1 MGVQTVKFKG
11 EFDVSQIMNSIKQ
24 MRAELAKQGNS
35 SLFGNLDKEISKLE
49 GLGSTIQAQIGKGF
63 ASTKEFKVFEA
74 NVSKLELEFQKL
86 GQSFDAVNGDNLKN
100 ALKGLDKQV
109 DSMRK
114 KANEMAAAFKTSF
127 STETAG
133 MGEKAKALTK
143 DIAEMAKSGKDFAEA
158 QNKITQSYETQIQK
172 AKELALLRKQDLEKA
187 QNAVAEVGK
196 SGFQKRQFTTKEGGA
211 IDATQLAKINQ
222 IYQDVIRNASNGQKA
237 QSAFNAALEQ
247 AGIIAKNKSVVDSR
261 VTNGY
266 RAYTAEVK
274 ANAKALND
282 ANSAYEKAE
291 AKEQELIKEQQQVSA
306 ALQRQKT
313 EYEQAAEAGRKYS
326 AAEDV
331 VNKKKEQQKNTTNA
345 LSASINVLRNSLANE
360 AATLR
365 QNATATGESVKAT
378 DNFNS
383 SLDNLKMRAAY
394 ILSIGNAFYQIKRA
408 ITDTLNDIK
417 SIDKAFASI
426 AMVTDKTISGL
437 WQRYGEYA
445 SMAQKLGQSTESA
458 IKASALFYQQGLK
471 DAEVMYL
478 TEETMK
484 LATLAGL
491 DFEQATS
498 QMTAA
503 LRGFHMEM
511 DKGAHVTDV
520 YSELAAHAAADV
532 NGIAYAMSKTA
543 SIANNAGM
551 SFENTAAFLTQ
562 MIETTQEAPEN
573 IGTAMKTIIARFTE
587 LKKNIAGTAE
597 SEFDDLEYNKVD
609 KALKSVGVSLKDT
622 TGQFRNLDDVFLE
635 LSKKW
640 NTLDRNSQRYI
651 ATIAAGSRQQSRFI
665 AMMENYDRTLQ
676 LVNITEDAQGR
687 SQQQFEKNAESLSF
701 KIQALKT
708 SWEQLRISF
717 LDSGFLKEVVDRVTH
732 LVDAFGKM
740 DGKQIAT
747 LGVMGVT
754 IGRAV
759 ISKFIESI
767 KQSTTDV
774 MNAGKLLKD
783 SFIKGWNT
791 GKTAKNNA
799 KGLFGDFG
807 ITQVRAVQKELQG
820 VVGETQKI
828 SMYDAKLLL
837 NYQNIDKAIDQI
849 KLDMEAL
856 PQTEAERTEEEQA
869 ILNKYKE
876 ELEQL
881 ERQKKTI
888 EQINAARNNIPLGTH
903 VNTNTDPRSQNGTWA
918 TFKTG
923 IKGAAGSALSMGLT
937 TAIMT
942 AVGGADLSTVIESA
956 LTTALIAA
964 LPGVISSLTTALSTK
979 LAPIIAEVV
988 GAIAAIPTAALAAV
1002 AAVIAGIALIA
1013 YAAYKAQ
1020 KAQQAVEKAEL
1031 DRLSNIEQK
1040 QKEINQ
1046 SYIAHSQE
1054 LNTAQKNLDN
1064 FTDSIERYQKL
1075 SAKTFL
1081 NTKEK
1086 EEMASLYDTITQEHP
1101 EIVDFQD
1108 ENTKALT
1115 LNTDAIE
1122 NLTLAYQDDVK
1133 KARTALKID
1142 NVNKASAAIF
1152 KYKATNKAVDKY
1164 LDYISPSVF
1173 DDTVEKDRKA
1183 LSQYNSGGNGT
1194 QKASNEPEWRRIRD
1208 SLQAIDE
1215 RIIQGIGEDFTL
1227 SDMESIEK
1235 FNKYLDE
1242 AGLTVDEFGEKL
1254 KTQAEKFNTLDDV
1267 VKEVRQAMKNE
1278 YKNLDIEGLEISDR
1292 LADMLTSTLTKEN
1305 VLDINDIDMNEK
1317 TKHGGLVKTKKR
1329 ALRDYREGNF
1339 SELMD
1344 DEYADAYK
1352 RFLNEKGIHAY
1363 DFFSAGDPGSS
1374 AWNSNLAKFASLPQD
1389 FRDFLTEKNIDSDAW
1404 DDIRK
1409 NAEQSQKILYEYT
1422 KNRIAAYTNMLQ
1434 EVSTEDLEKYKNEL
1448 NELQDIYANSGDK
1461 TFSEYTSEIEQVSSK
1476 FNDDIKNRVNAYE
1489 QQEGSISKQFEKN
1502 IEDLKNL
1509 GMSDNFA
1516 ENLILAVQ
1524 NSILNMIADLNLT
1537 TEKSSAMAKA
1547 LESALAPLTTEAQKV
1562 LLGIDLKEAYG
1573 TVVAQSDDYVK
1584 ALMAT
1589 GMTLEDATRAFK
1601 NYVDSAYNVIMR
1613 LGMGSEGAD
1622 RFTAILR
1629 QNLGGFAETNEKLL
1643 AAQKEYFEKGTI
1655 SAKTYYTLLEEGF
1668 EDYVTTTGKGF
1679 ELLGNKTENYFT
1691 KQAMKPLND
1700 LRDEIEHQQ
1709 KMIDQFD
1716 SLGVKSARGV
1726 KDFQTDFEQGGV
1738 VGDLATKYGGKLENG
1753 TYVFDDKALIKMLK
1767 ESPEDFEKAKKELV
1781 LLSDAEIE
1789 AITIAAENGAD
1800 SLSDFTTKIHS
1811 YSTSLKSSEPE
1822 IYISSLVNLTEA
1834 FEQAEDKVK
1843 ELKDKVDD
1851 LTKSMDENKK
1861 AWDDAEEALYKAIHG
1876 SELYK
1881 SSLDGLI
1888 NYNNELKTTANL
1900 IEDLKNGLEDVSS
1913 AEESADIFN
1922 NLSQA
1927 YDTKIGNLY
1936 AQNAVIDNA
1945 LENLR
1950 QTMLSKYGDFVSFNG
1965 DNAFIDFSYQQLD
1978 GNDELKKALEEEF
1991 KLYNDYLQKKRDN
2004 SKEVREVNK
2013 EREKYEKE
2021 YLKKFTDVQN
2031 DVVNILKE
2039 AAEEELKV
2047 TQDKYD
2053 ALKEADDE
2061 YIDALQDAISKQR
2074 ELRDRENS
2082 EEELAQKEKKLSLMQ
2097 RDTSGSNAKEVQ
2109 KLENDIEKD
2118 RQKLLDDS
2126 IDTIINGMKE
2136 VYEKQA
2142 EARDAEIDYMESV
2155 TENAQY
2161 FNDWAKSIM
2170 DSWNSVDDMT
2180 SWFLS
2185 NNPEVEDMTVESTE
2199 LYIKDLEDKWKDLVT
2214 YQGLSMADLKS
2225 NSEIINQEMTSLYNN
2240 TSENISNIG
2249 TVTQTIAEDT
2259 AQKAIDSATNAR
2271 DKAKEA
2277 YDESV
2282 KKLQE
2287 AQTELR
2293 TAEQTALDEH
2303 KQVMK
2308 EMVEA
2313 SKSGI
2318 KDVSIYAVS
2327 QLAELK
2333 GVDLTDKEQA
2343 EKFAVENNWKNSEGQ
2358 YSESFRQAVKNAG
2371 GDISEYASTMKYKVM
2386 AVEADRFGA
2395 VPGTVG
2401 GIYETKA
2408 EAEEVIQKD
2417 SASHPNYKYWIVDA
2431 PEGLEYGDIKKTK
2444 AYKNGGLVD
2453 YTGVAQVHG
2462 TPSRPEGFLKAED
2475 TQNIMTAAELFAM
2488 SPLLNSSSAQNAVSS
2503 SVGDTSIEI
2512 NINVESI
2519 SDDYDVDRLIKRVE
2533 DDINETAR
2541 PVGTQVILNK
2551 RV

>member
-35 SLFGNLDKEISKLE
+35 TLFGNLDKEISKLE

-63 ASTKEFKVFEA
+63 ASTKEFKAFEA
-74 NVSKLELEFQKL
+74 NISKLELEFQRL

-143 DIAEMAKSGKDFAEA
+143 DIAEMARSGRDFAEA
-158 QNKITQSYETQIQK
+158 QDKITQSYETQIQK
-172 AKELALLRKQDLEKA
+172 AKELALLRKQDLERA
-187 QNAVAEVGK
+187 QDAVAEVGK
-196 SGFQKRQFTTKEGGA
+196 SGFQRRQFTTKDGGT

-222 IYQDVIRNASNGQKA
+222 IYQDVIKNASNGQKA

-247 AGIIAKNKSVVDSR
+247 AGIIAKNKSVIDSR

-274 ANAKALND
+274 ANARAVNE
-282 ANSAYEKAE
+282 ANSLYEKAQT
-291 AKEQELIKEQQQVSA
+291 KEQELIKEQQQVSA
-306 ALQRQKT
+306 ALQRQKL

-326 AAEDV
+326 AAEDI
-331 VNKKKEQQKNTTNA
+331 VNQKKEQQKNTTKA
-345 LSASINVLRNSLANE
+345 LSVSINVLRNSLANE

-378 DNFNS
+378 DNLNN
-383 SLDNLKMRAAY
+383 SLDSLKTRAAY

-445 SMAQKLGQSTESA
+445 QMAQKLGQSTESA

-471 DAEVMYL
+471 DAEVMQL

-511 DKGAHVTDV
+511 DQGAHVTDV

-622 TGQFRNLDDVFLE
+622 NGQFRNLDDVFME

-687 SQQQFEKNAESLSF
+687 SQQQFEKNAESLAF

-717 LDSGFLKEVVDRVTH
+717 LDSGFLKGVVDRVTD

-759 ISKFIESI
+759 IDKFIDSI
-767 KQSTTDV
+767 RESTTDV
-774 MNAGKLLKD
+774 MKAGKSLKD

-791 GKTAKNNA
+791 GKIAKNSA

-807 ITQVRAVQKELQG
+807 LTQVRAVQKELQG

-849 KLDMEAL
+849 NLDMQAI
-856 PQTEAERTEEEQA
+856 PQKEAERTEEEQA

-881 ERQKKTI
+881 ERQKRTI
-888 EQINAARNNIPLGTH
+888 EQINAARNNIPLGAH
-903 VNTNTDPRSQNGTWA
+903 VNTNTDPISQNGTWA

-942 AVGGADLSTVIESA
+942 AVGGADLSTVIESTM
-956 LTTALIAA
+956 TTALMAA
-964 LPGVISSLTTALSTK
+964 LPGVISSLTTAISTK
-979 LAPIIAEVV
+979 LGPLIAEVTTL
-988 GAIAAIPTAALAAV
+988 IATIPTAALAAV
-1002 AAVIAGIALIA
+1002 AAIIAGIALIA

-1054 LNTAQKNLDN
+1054 LSTAQKNLDN

-1081 NTKEK
+1081 NTKER
-1086 EEMASLYDTITQEHP
+1086 EEIAQLYDAITQEHP

-1122 NLTLAYQDDVK
+1122 NLTLTYQDDVK
-1133 KARTALKID
+1133 KAQTALKVD

-1152 KYKATNKAVDKY
+1152 RYQATNKAIEKY
-1164 LDYISPSVF
+1164 LDYISPSAYN
-1173 DDTVEKDRKA
+1173 DTVERGRKA
-1183 LSQYNSGGNGT
+1183 LSQYSSGENGE
-1194 QKASNEPEWRRIRD
+1194 QEVSNEPEWRRIRD
-1208 SLQAIDE
+1208 SLQAINDQ
-1215 RIIQGIGEDFTL
+1215 IIQGIGGDFTL
-1227 SDMESIEK
+1227 NDIESIDT
-1235 FNKYLDE
+1235 FNKYLE
-1242 AGLTVDEFGEKL
+1242 KAGLTVDEFGEKL
-1254 KTQAEKFNTLDDV
+1254 KTQTEKFNTLDDV

-1278 YKNLDIEGLEISDR
+1278 YKSLNIEGLEISDR
-1292 LADMLTSTLTKEN
+1292 LADMLTSTLTEDN
-1305 VLDINDIDMNEK
+1305 VLDISNIDIEQE
-1317 TKHGGLVKTKKR
+1317 TKRGGLTSTQKR

-1339 SELMD
+1339 SEIMNK
-1344 DEYADAYK
+1344 EYADAYK
-1352 RFLNEKGIHAY
+1352 RFLSENGINAY
-1363 DFFSAGDPGSS
+1363 DFFSGGKIDGTTIDT
-1374 AWNSNLAKFASLPQD
+1374 NLAKFASLPQD
-1389 FRDFLTEKNIDSDAW
+1389 FINFLTEKNIDSDAW

-1409 NAEQSQKILYEYT
+1409 NAEQAQKILYEYT
-1422 KNRIAAYTNMLQ
+1422 KNRVTAYTNMLQ
-1434 EVSTEDLEKYKNEL
+1434 EISTEDLEKYKTEL

-1461 TFSEYTSEIEQVSSK
+1461 TFSEYTSEIQKISAK
-1476 FNDDIKNRVNAYE
+1476 FNDEIRQRIEAYE
-1489 QQEGSISKQFEKN
+1489 QQANSPTGQFKKN
-1502 IEDLKNL
+1502 VEDLKKL
-1509 GMSDNFA
+1509 GLSNNFV
-1516 ENLILAVQ
+1516 ENLILAIQ

-1547 LESALAPLTTEAQKV
+1547 LESVLTPLTTEAQKV
-1562 LLGIDLKEAYG
+1562 LLGVDLKEAYG

-1584 ALMAT
+1584 ALMET
-1589 GMTLEDATRAFK
+1589 GMTLEDATRVFK

-1629 QNLGGFAETNEKLL
+1629 QNLGGFAEANEKLL
-1643 AAQKEYFEKGTI
+1643 AAQKEYFEKGTL

-1709 KMIDQFD
+1709 KMIDQFS
-1716 SLGVKSARGV
+1716 SLGVNSVNTARTSNV
-1726 KDFQTDFEQGGV
+1726 DLNTLRTLQL
-1738 VGDLATKYGGKLENG
+1738 GDKYGARVDANG
-1753 TYVFDDKALIKMLK
+1753 FYHFNDKTLIKMLK
-1767 ESPEDFEKAKKELV
+1767 EAPEDFEKLTNV
-1781 LLSDAEIE
+1781 L
-1789 AITIAAENGAD
+1789 
-1800 SLSDFTTKIHS
+1800 
-1811 YSTSLKSSEPE
+1811 Y
-1822 IYISSLVNLTEA
+1822 
-1834 FEQAEDKVK
+1834 
-1843 ELKDKVDD
+1843 
-1851 LTKSMDENKK
+1851 
-1861 AWDDAEEALYKAIHG
+1861 
-1876 SELYK
+1876 
-1881 SSLDGLI
+1881 
-1888 NYNNELKTTANL
+1888 
-1900 IEDLKNGLEDVSS
+1900 
-1913 AEESADIFN
+1913 
-1922 NLSQA
+1922 
-1927 YDTKIGNLY
+1927 
-1936 AQNAVIDNA
+1936 
-1945 LENLR
+1945 
-1950 QTMLSKYGDFVSFNG
+1950 
-1965 DNAFIDFSYQQLD
+1965 
-1978 GNDELKKALEEEF
+1978 
-1991 KLYNDYLQKKRDN
+1991 
-2004 SKEVREVNK
+2004 
-2013 EREKYEKE
+2013 
-2021 YLKKFTDVQN
+2021 
-2031 DVVNILKE
+2031 
-2039 AAEEELKV
+2039 
-2047 TQDKYD
+2047 
-2053 ALKEADDE
+2053 
-2061 YIDALQDAISKQR
+2061 
-2074 ELRDRENS
+2074 
-2082 EEELAQKEKKLSLMQ
+2082 
-2097 RDTSGSNAKEVQ
+2097 
-2109 KLENDIEKD
+2109 
-2118 RQKLLDDS
+2118 
-2126 IDTIINGMKE
+2126 
-2136 VYEKQA
+2136 
-2142 EARDAEIDYMESV
+2142 
-2155 TENAQY
+2155 
-2161 FNDWAKSIM
+2161 
-2170 DSWNSVDDMT
+2170 
-2180 SWFLS
+2180 LS
-2185 NNPEVEDMTVESTE
+2185 N
-2199 LYIKDLEDKWKDLVT
+2199 
-2214 YQGLSMADLKS
+2214 
-2225 NSEIINQEMTSLYNN
+2225 
-2240 TSENISNIG
+2240 
-2249 TVTQTIAEDT
+2249 
-2259 AQKAIDSATNAR
+2259 
-2271 DKAKEA
+2271 
-2277 YDESV
+2277 
-2282 KKLQE
+2282 
-2287 AQTELR
+2287 
-2293 TAEQTALDEH
+2293 
-2303 KQVMK
+2303 
-2308 EMVEA
+2308 
-2313 SKSGI
+2313 
-2318 KDVSIYAVS
+2318 
-2327 QLAELK
+2327 
-2333 GVDLTDKEQA
+2333 
-2343 EKFAVENNWKNSEGQ
+2343 
-2358 YSESFRQAVKNAG
+2358 
-2371 GDISEYASTMKYKVM
+2371 
-2386 AVEADRFGA
+2386 
-2395 VPGTVG
+2395 
-2401 GIYETKA
+2401 
-2408 EAEEVIQKD
+2408 
-2417 SASHPNYKYWIVDA
+2417 
-2431 PEGLEYGDIKKTK
+2431 
-2444 AYKNGGLVD
+2444 
-2453 YTGVAQVHG
+2453 
-2462 TPSRPEGFLKAED
+2462 
-2475 TQNIMTAAELFAM
+2475 
-2488 SPLLNSSSAQNAVSS
+2488 
-2503 SVGDTSIEI
+2503 
-2512 NINVESI
+2512 
-2519 SDDYDVDRLIKRVE
+2519 
-2533 DDINETAR
+2533 
-2541 PVGTQVILNK
+2541 
-2551 RV
+2551 

>member
-63 ASTKEFKVFEA
+63 ASTKEFKAFEA
-74 NVSKLELEFQKL
+74 NVSKLELEFQRL
-86 GQSFDAVNGDNLKN
+86 GQSFDAVNSDNLKN
-100 ALKGLDKQV
+100 ALRGLDKQV

-196 SGFQKRQFTTKEGGA
+196 SSFQKRQFTTKEGGA
-211 IDATQLAKINQ
+211 IDAAQLAKINQ

-237 QSAFNAALEQ
+237 QSAFNAALAQ

-274 ANAKALND
+274 SNAKALND
-282 ANSAYEKAE
+282 ANSAYEKAQ
-291 AKEQELIKEQQQVSA
+291 AKEQELIKEQQQISA

-326 AAEDV
+326 AAEEV

-383 SLDNLKMRAAY
+383 SLDNLKTRAAY

-445 SMAQKLGQSTESA
+445 QMAQKLGQSTESA

-471 DAEVMYL
+471 DAEVMQL

-511 DKGAHVTDV
+511 DRGAHVTDV

-609 KALKSVGVSLKDT
+609 KALKSVGVSLKDA

-717 LDSGFLKEVVDRVTH
+717 LDSGFLKEIVDRVTN

-774 MNAGKLLKD
+774 MNAGKSLKD

-791 GKTAKNNA
+791 GRTAKNNA

-820 VVGETQKI
+820 IVGQTQQI

-837 NYQNIDKAIDQI
+837 NYQNISKAIDQI
-849 KLDMEAL
+849 NAEISMIPTEEAK
-856 PQTEAERTEEEQA
+856 RTEEEQA

-876 ELEQL
+876 ELEKL
-881 ERQKKTI
+881 EEQKKLI
-888 EQINAARNNIPLGTH
+888 EQINAERNKIPLNAP
-903 VNTNTDPRSQNGTWA
+903 VNTDTGPRSQNGTWA

-956 LTTALIAA
+956 ATTALIAA
-964 LPGVISSLTTALSTK
+964 LPGVISSLTTAISTK
-979 LAPIIAEVV
+979 LGPLIAEVT

-1046 SYIAHSQE
+1046 SYMAHSQE

-1081 NTKEK
+1081 NTKER
-1086 EEMASLYDTITQEHP
+1086 EEIAQLYDTITQEHP

-1122 NLTLAYQDDVK
+1122 NLTLVYQDDVK
-1133 KARTALKID
+1133 KAQTALRID
-1142 NVNKASAAIF
+1142 NVNKASTAIF
-1152 KYKATNKAVDKY
+1152 RYQATNEAVERY
-1164 LDYISPSVF
+1164 LSYISPSTSAN
-1173 DDTVEKDRKA
+1173 TVEKDRKA
-1183 LSQYNSGGNGT
+1183 LAQYAIDEYENSEQGDN
-1194 QKASNEPEWRRIRD
+1194 NEPEWRKIRD
-1208 SLQAIDE
+1208 SLQVIDN

-1227 SDMESIEK
+1227 SDIESIEK
-1235 FNKYLDE
+1235 FNKYLEE

-1254 KTQAEKFNTLDDV
+1254 KTQTEKFNTLDDV

-1278 YKNLDIEGLEISDR
+1278 YKSLNIEGLEISDA
-1292 LADMLTSTLTKEN
+1292 LANMLTSTLTEEN
-1305 VLDINDIDMNEK
+1305 VLDIDNIDINTA
-1317 TKHGGLVKTKKR
+1317 TKHGALFSTRKR

-1339 SELMD
+1339 SEFMD
-1344 DEYADAYK
+1344 DEYADAYR
-1352 RFLNEKGIHAY
+1352 RFLNENGINAY

-1389 FRDFLTEKNIDSDAW
+1389 FRDFLTEQSIDSDAW

-1461 TFSEYTSEIEQVSSK
+1461 TFSEYTSEIEQISTK
-1476 FNDDIKNRVNAYE
+1476 FNDDIKKRVNAYE
-1489 QQEGSISKQFEKN
+1489 EQEGSISKQFEKN
-1502 IEDLKNL
+1502 IEDLKKL

-1524 NSILNMIADLNLT
+1524 NSILNTIADLNLT

-1547 LESALAPLTTEAQKV
+1547 LESALIPLTEKAQKV
-1562 LLGIDLKEAYG
+1562 LLGVDLKEAYG
-1573 TVVAQSDDYVK
+1573 TIVAQSDDYIK
-1584 ALMAT
+1584 ALAAT

-1613 LGMGSEGAD
+1613 LGMGSEAAD

-1629 QNLGGFAETNEKLL
+1629 ENLGGFAKTNEKLL
-1643 AAQKEYFEKGTI
+1643 AAQKEYFEKGTL

-1709 KMIDQFD
+1709 KMIDQFN
-1716 SLGVKSARGV
+1716 SLGVNSVHTSRAFY
-1726 KDFQTDFEQGGV
+1726 DMESMQTLSLGENYGAKV
-1738 VGDLATKYGGKLENG
+1738 VNG
-1753 TYVFDDKALIKMLK
+1753 TYHFDDKTLIKMLK
-1767 ESPEDFEKAKKELV
+1767 EAPEDFEKLTKILYLTNE
-1781 LLSDAEIE
+1781 EIE

-1800 SLSDFTTKIHS
+1800 SLSDFTTKVHA
-1811 YSTSLKSSEPE
+1811 YSTALKSSESE
-1822 IYISSLVNLTEA
+1822 IYISSLVNLAEA
-1834 FEQAEDKVK
+1834 YEQAGDKAK
-1843 ELKDKVDD
+1843 ELKDKIDD
-1851 LTKSMDENKK
+1851 LTKSMNENKK
-1861 AWDDAEEALYKAIHG
+1861 SWDDAEEALYKAIHG

-1881 SSLDGLI
+1881 SGLDGLI
-1888 NYNNELKTTANL
+1888 NYNNELKTTTNL
-1900 IEDLKNGLEDVSS
+1900 IEDLKNGLEDISS
-1913 AEESADIFN
+1913 AEEGTDIFN

-1950 QTMLSKYGDFVSFNG
+1950 QTMLNKYGDFISFDG

-2039 AAEEELKV
+2039 TAEKELKI
-2047 TQDKYD
+2047 TQNKYD
-2053 ALKEADDE
+2053 ALKEADNE

-2109 KLENDIEKD
+2109 RLENDIEKD

-2126 IDTIINGMKE
+2126 VDTIINSMKE

-2161 FNDWAKSIM
+2161 FSDWAKSIM
-2170 DSWNSVDDMT
+2170 DSWNNIDDMT

-2185 NNPEVEDMTVESTE
+2185 NNPEVQDMTVESTE
-2199 LYIKDLEDKWKDLVT
+2199 LYIKDLEDKWKDLIT
-2214 YQGLSMADLKS
+2214 YQGLSVADLRT
-2225 NSEIINQEMTSLYNN
+2225 NSEIINQEMISLYDN

-2287 AQTELR
+2287 AQVELR
-2293 TAEQTALDEH
+2293 TAEQTALDDH

-2313 SKSGI
+2313 SKSGLR
-2318 KDVSIYAVS
+2318 DVSIYATETLIKQAGIDMNNPEEVNKWAKENHKGNGVGEIS
-2327 QLAELK
+2327 AELYEALNNNRIDMSAYNK
-2333 GVDLTDKEQA
+2333 GTDEWRIVLSPSTPGAPSQVIDSAASEA
-2343 EKFAVENNWKNSEGQ
+2343 EAQDILNQKKN
-2358 YSESFRQAVKNAG
+2358 
-2371 GDISEYASTMKYKVM
+2371 EYASAIASGSVSLGIQ
-2386 AVEADRFGA
+2386 RF
-2395 VPGTVG
+2395 
-2401 GIYETKA
+2401 
-2408 EAEEVIQKD
+2408 
-2417 SASHPNYKYWIVDA
+2417 SNYGKHR
-2431 PEGLEYGDIKKTK
+2431 
-2444 AYKNGGLVD
+2444 YKNGGLVN
-2453 YTGVAQVHG
+2453 YTGTAQVDG
-2462 TPSRPEGFLKAED
+2462 TPSRPEAFLDAED
-2475 TQNIMTAAELFAM
+2475 TERFMTAAELFAM